1 MVAYELIPKL
11 VRAAYAD
18 DVKTLETISVLLG
31 RKLKKDYPDISNE
44 ILQIAADHQVGGDVY
59 RSVDLSP
66 VPVDKE
72 THDNLVRVEE
82 NTEMDPPVLSPAEA
96 EQLDDFIKER
106 SLIKKFLQEEIKPSN
121 SLLMY
126 GQPGVGKTYSAK
138 WLAYTLHTPMITV
151 DLASTIS
158 SYLGR
163 SGQNIKS
170 VFEYAKKENVILFL
184 DEMDAIAKKRDD
196 ESDLGELK
204 RLVNVLLKEME
215 DCPSYCIIIGAT
227 NHPELLDRAVWRR
240 FDRSIEIGLPG
251 ENERKK
257 LLNRRLGKWENA
269 LDCMDFLV
277 SGTQGMSAA
286 DVCTFCDHIKRQ
298 IIMNDSA
305 DKNYLAI
312 KELCHMH
319 PVDSKEEKIRICRM
333 VKKYVPGMSIRKVS
347 EAVAIPQASVAR
359 YLREENN
366 E

>member
-18 DVKTLETISVLLG
+18 DVKTIETVSILLG
-31 RKLKKDYPDISNE
+31 RKLKKEYPDISDE
-44 ILQIAADHQVGGDVY
+44 ILRIAADHKAGGNVY

-66 VPVDKE
+66 VPVDRE
-72 THDNLVRVEE
+72 THDSLVNVEE
-82 NTEMDPPVLSPAEA
+82 NTDIAPPILSPDVA
-96 EQLDDFIKER
+96 EQLDDFVKER
-106 SLIKKFLQEEIKPSN
+106 SLIKKFLQEDIKPSN

-126 GQPGVGKTYSAK
+126 GQPGVGKTYSAR
-138 WLAYTLHTPMITV
+138 WLAYRIHMPMVTV

-215 DCPSYCIIIGAT
+215 DCPSSCIIIGAT

-240 FDRSIEIGLPG
+240 FDRSIKIGLPG
-251 ENERKK
+251 EEERKR
-257 LLNRRLGKWENA
+257 LLERRLGKWADA
-269 LDCMDFLV
+269 LKCMDFLI

-286 DVCTFCDHIKRQ
+286 DVCTLCDHIKRQ
-298 IIMNDSA
+298 IVMNDSA

-319 PVDSKEEKIRICRM
+319 PADTKEKKIKMCRM

-347 EAVAIPQASVAR
+347 EAVDIPQASVAR
-359 YLREENN
+359 YLREENY